1 MRCKLCSS
9 SFFPHFSHAMHFIW
23 HRQPVL
29 TPASQNACCYKMLQ
43 NVTMSHCQDHMF
55 THTNRFRWLLWVR
68 LCYTW
73 SHPHAPTMKCVKIS
87 FWCKFAIYWLPLS
100 IYWKSWG
107 ILWSVWNFFC
117 DGEQLSI
124 YCLVRCRKPCCV
136 ARDASLQLKGCRLKM
151 PNEWTRTAKCHRLKV
166 FPSFFIFHLAPF
178 QLFSITSVES
188 TGQQSGSDS
197 ASN

>member
-1 MRCKLCSS
+1 
-9 SFFPHFSHAMHFIW
+9 
-23 HRQPVL
+23 
-29 TPASQNACCYKMLQ
+29 MLQ
-43 NVTMSHCQDHMF
+43 CHIARIICSHIQTVFDGYYESVYVTLGLTS
-55 THTNRFRWLLWVR
+55 
-68 LCYTW
+68 
-73 SHPHAPTMKCVKIS
+73 TMKCVKIY
-87 FWCKFAIYWLPLS
+87 FWCKFAIYCRCLYIGNPGEFFGLCEN
-100 IYWKSWG
+100 
-107 ILWSVWNFFC
+107 LFC